1 MEMPL
6 DDMPIFDSESK
17 VVTSPVNG
25 NSVELTPQ
33 AIAVYDFILGTEMF
47 GSQYMIEERIKCID
61 WFREYYP
68 KEYMVLL
75 D

>member
-1 MEMPL
+1 MNMPL

-25 NSVELTPQ
+25 NSVELTPE

-47 GSQYMIEERIKCID
+47 GTMIEERIKCID